1 MIFMKNLEEFY
12 TQKVKG
18 FDKDIDELNQ
28 KLFSFSALRLII
40 FLGTV
45 VAVYFASV
53 NAKYV
58 IGVLCVGIP
67 LFLFLVSKYANLKQ
81 EKAKIEELRNLNSL
95 ELQVLKRDYS
105 KLSTGKKF
113 AEDTHYFSQDI
124 DLFGE
129 GSFYQVSNRTKLV
142 EGSQLLADIYK
153 ENSISDIKSK
163 QDAISEMDEKVDWR
177 QEFSALAALTKTETS
192 THIIAK
198 WLKNYQPFVPK
209 AMSYIP
215 MVFSVISIGIFI
227 AYFLDQIPESFLIIW
242 LVLGMI
248 IVGVFT
254 KKVTSLGQSATK
266 MKSTFDQYNQLLE
279 MIEATDF
286 TSVLLKKQQENILSK
301 GEKNSKVL
309 KKFASLLSNLDRN
322 NNLLYLIFANGFFLR
337 SLTDCLA
344 IEKWISNYGS
354 DVETWF
360 DTIAFF
366 DAYSSLG
373 NFAFNH
379 PSFTYPEITND
390 DVVLKV
396 KGAGHPLLDPAK
408 SVLNDITIEGG
419 QFFIITGANMA
430 GKSTFLRT
438 VSLQIMMANVG
449 LPVCA
454 ESVTYSPI
462 KLITSMRTTD
472 SLTDDESYFFSE
484 LKRLRYI
491 VDEIQTDRYFIVLD
505 EILKGT
511 NSTDKA
517 LGSRKFVER
526 LVKSK
531 STGIIA
537 THDLSLC
544 EVANEYA
551 AVKNHY
557 FDAEIIDDELHFD
570 YTFKDGICQ
579 NMNASFLLKKMG
591 IIE

>member
-1 MIFMKNLEEFY
+1 MNNLQEFY
-12 TQKVKG
+12 TTKVNG
-18 FDKDIDELNQ
+18 FEKQIEALNKQ
-28 KLFSFSALRLII
+28 LFTFSILRLLI
-40 FLGTV
+40 FLGTI
-45 VAVYFASV
+45 VAIYFASV
-53 NAKYV
+53 DAKYV

-67 LFLFLVSKYANLKQ
+67 LFLYLVSKYTNLKHQ
-81 EKAKIEELRNLNSL
+81 KSKLEALKEINAV
-95 ELQVLKRDYS
+95 ELQVLNRDYS
-105 KLSTGKKF
+105 NLPNGKEY
-113 AEDTHYFSQDI
+113 ADDIHYFSQDI

-129 GSFYQVSNRTKLV
+129 GSFYQVSNRTKFA
-142 EGSQLLADIYK
+142 EGSLLLADIYK
-153 ENSISDIKSK
+153 ENSINEIKEK
-163 QDAISEMDEKVDWR
+163 QEAIAEIAEKVDWR
-177 QEFSALAALTKTETS
+177 QEFSAMAALTKTETS
-192 THIIAK
+192 TRTIAT
-198 WLKNYQPFVPK
+198 WLKNYKSFVPK
-209 AMSYIP
+209 AMKFIP
-215 MVFSVISIGIFI
+215 SVFSIFSVTIFI
-227 AYFLDQIPESFLIIW
+227 AYFLDYLPESVLITW
-242 LVLGMI
+242 LVLGMV
-248 IVGVFT
+248 IVGLFT
-254 KKVTSLGQSATK
+254 KKVTNLGQSASK
-266 MKSTFDQYNQLLE
+266 MKSTFDQYNQLLA
-279 MIEATDF
+279 MIEETEF
-286 TSVLLKKQQENILSK
+286 TSNLLKRQKANILSN
-301 GEKNSKVL
+301 GEQNSKVL

-344 IEKWISNYGS
+344 VEKWIEEHGKS
-354 DVETWF
+354 VETWF
-360 DTIAFF
+360 NTIAFF
-366 DAYSSLG
+366 DAYNSLG

-379 PSFTYPEITND
+379 PNFTYPTITD
-390 DVVLKV
+390 DEVTLNSKN
-396 KGAGHPLLDPAK
+396 AGHPLLDPNK
-408 SVLNDITIEGG
+408 SILNDITIEGG

-454 ESVTYSPI
+454 QEVSYSPI

-491 VDEIQTDRYFIVLD
+491 VDEIQADRYFIVLD

-544 EVANEYA
+544 EVANEYN

-557 FDAEIIDDELHFD
+557 FDAEIIDNELHFD

>member
-1 MIFMKNLEEFY
+1 MNNLQEFY
-12 TQKVKG
+12 TTKVNG
-18 FDKDIDELNQ
+18 FEKQIEALNKQ
-28 KLFSFSALRLII
+28 LFTFSILRLLI
-40 FLGTV
+40 FLGTI
-45 VAVYFASV
+45 VAIYFASV
-53 NAKYV
+53 DAKYV

-67 LFLFLVSKYANLKQ
+67 LFLYLVSKYTNLKHQ
-81 EKAKIEELRNLNSL
+81 KSKLEALKEINAV
-95 ELQVLKRDYS
+95 ELQVLNRDYS
-105 KLSTGKKF
+105 NLPNGKEY
-113 AEDTHYFSQDI
+113 ADDIHYFSQDI

-129 GSFYQVSNRTKLV
+129 GSFYQVSNRTKLA
-142 EGSQLLADIYK
+142 EGSLLLADIYK
-153 ENSISDIKSK
+153 ENSINEIKEK
-163 QDAISEMDEKVDWR
+163 QEAIAEIAEKVDWR
-177 QEFSALAALTKTETS
+177 QEFSAMAALTKTETS
-192 THIIAK
+192 TRTIAT
-198 WLKNYQPFVPK
+198 WLKNYKSFVPK
-209 AMSYIP
+209 AMKFIP
-215 MVFSVISIGIFI
+215 YVFSIISVTIFI
-227 AYFLDQIPESFLIIW
+227 AYFLDYLPESVLITW
-242 LVLGMI
+242 LVLGMV
-248 IVGVFT
+248 IVGLFT
-254 KKVTSLGQSATK
+254 KKVTNLGQSASK
-266 MKSTFDQYNQLLE
+266 MKSAFDQYNQLLA
-279 MIEATDF
+279 MIEETEF
-286 TSVLLKKQQENILSK
+286 TSNLLKRQKANILSN
-301 GEKNSKVL
+301 GEQNSKVL

-344 IEKWISNYGS
+344 VEKWIEEHGKS
-354 DVETWF
+354 VETWF
-360 DTIAFF
+360 NTIAFF
-366 DAYSSLG
+366 DAYNSLG

-379 PSFTYPEITND
+379 PNFTYPTITD
-390 DVVLKV
+390 DEVVLNSKN
-396 KGAGHPLLDPAK
+396 AGHPLLDPKK
-408 SVLNDITIEGG
+408 SILNDITIEGG

-454 ESVTYSPI
+454 QEVSYSPI

-491 VDEIQTDRYFIVLD
+491 VDEIQVDRYFIVLD

-526 LVKSK
+526 LVKSN

-544 EVANEYA
+544 EVANEYN

-557 FDAEIIDDELHFD
+557 FDAEIIDNELHCD

>member
-1 MIFMKNLEEFY
+1 MDNLQQFY
-12 TQKVKG
+12 TNKVKG
-18 FDKDIDELNQ
+18 FSTQIEALN
-28 KLFSFSALRLII
+28 KTLFTFSLLRLLI
-40 FLGTV
+40 FLGTI
-45 VAVYFASV
+45 VAIYFASV

-58 IGVLCVGIP
+58 IGVLCVGVP
-67 LFLFLVSKYANLKQ
+67 LFLFLVSRYSNLKHQ
-81 EKAKIEELRNLNSL
+81 KEKLEALKDINTV
-95 ELQVLKRDYS
+95 ELQVLKRDYFN
-105 KLSTGKKF
+105 LSTGKEF
-113 AEDTHYFSQDI
+113 ADDIHFFSQDI

-129 GSFYQVSNRTKLV
+129 GSFYQISNRTKLA
-142 EGSQLLADIYK
+142 EGSLLLADIYK
-153 ENSISDIKSK
+153 ENSINDIKQK
-163 QDAISEMDEKVDWR
+163 QEAIAEIGEKVDWR
-177 QEFSALAALTKTETS
+177 QEFSAMAALTKTETS
-192 THIIAK
+192 THTIAK
-198 WLKNYQPFVPK
+198 WLKNYESFVPK
-209 AMSYIP
+209 AMKFIP
-215 MVFSVISIGIFI
+215 LVFSIISVVIFI
-227 AYFLDQIPESFLIIW
+227 AYFLDYLPESVLIMW
-242 LVLGMI
+242 LVLGMV
-248 IVGVFT
+248 IVGVFS
-254 KKVTSLGQSATK
+254 KKVTNLGQNATK
-266 MKSTFDQYNQLLE
+266 MKSTFDQYNQLLS
-279 MIEATDF
+279 MIETTEF
-286 TSVLLKKQQENILSK
+286 SSHLLKKQKSNILSN
-301 GEKNSKVL
+301 GENNSKVL

-344 IEKWISNYGS
+344 VENWIQKHGKS
-354 DVETWF
+354 VEIWF
-360 DTIAFF
+360 NTIAFF
-366 DAYSSLG
+366 DAYNSLG
-373 NFAFNH
+373 NFAFNN
-379 PSFTYPEITND
+379 PNFTYPTITND
-390 DVVLKV
+390 AVVLKS
-396 KGAGHPLLDPAK
+396 KNAGHPLLDPAN
-408 SVLNDITIEGG
+408 SILNDITIDGG

-454 ESVTYSPI
+454 ESVSYSPI

-526 LVKSK
+526 LVKSE

-544 EVANEYA
+544 EVANEYD

-579 NMNASFLLKKMG
+579 NMNASFLLKKME

>member
-1 MIFMKNLEEFY
+1 MNNLQEFY
-12 TQKVKG
+12 TTKVNG
-18 FDKDIDELNQ
+18 FEKQIEALNKQ
-28 KLFSFSALRLII
+28 LFTFSILRLLI
-40 FLGTV
+40 FLGTI
-45 VAVYFASV
+45 VAIYFASV
-53 NAKYV
+53 DAKYV

-67 LFLFLVSKYANLKQ
+67 LFLYLVSKYTNLKHQ
-81 EKAKIEELRNLNSL
+81 KSKLEALKEINAV
-95 ELQVLKRDYS
+95 ELQVLNRDYS
-105 KLSTGKKF
+105 NLPNGKEY
-113 AEDTHYFSQDI
+113 ADDIHYFSQDI

-129 GSFYQVSNRTKLV
+129 GSFYQVSNRTKLA
-142 EGSQLLADIYK
+142 EGSLLLADIYK
-153 ENSISDIKSK
+153 ENSINEIKEK
-163 QDAISEMDEKVDWR
+163 QEAIAEIAAKVDWR
-177 QEFSALAALTKTETS
+177 QEFSAMAALTKTETS
-192 THIIAK
+192 THTIAT
-198 WLKNYQPFVPK
+198 WLKNYKSFVPK
-209 AMSYIP
+209 AMKFIP
-215 MVFSVISIGIFI
+215 SVFSIISVTIFI
-227 AYFLDQIPESFLIIW
+227 AYFLDYLPESVLITW
-242 LVLGMI
+242 LVLGMV
-248 IVGVFT
+248 IVGLFT
-254 KKVTSLGQSATK
+254 KKVTNLGQSASK
-266 MKSTFDQYNQLLE
+266 MKSTFDQYNQLLT
-279 MIEATDF
+279 MIEETEF
-286 TSVLLKKQQENILSK
+286 TSNLLKRQKANILSN
-301 GEKNSKVL
+301 GEQNSKVL

-344 IEKWISNYGS
+344 VEKWIEEHGKS
-354 DVETWF
+354 VETWF
-360 DTIAFF
+360 NTIAFF
-366 DAYSSLG
+366 DAYNSLG

-379 PSFTYPEITND
+379 PNFTYPTITD
-390 DVVLKV
+390 DEVVLNSKN
-396 KGAGHPLLDPAK
+396 AGHPLLDPKK
-408 SVLNDITIEGG
+408 SILNDITIESG

-454 ESVTYSPI
+454 QEVSYSPI

-491 VDEIQTDRYFIVLD
+491 VDEIQVDRYFIVLD

-544 EVANEYA
+544 EVANEYN

-557 FDAEIIDDELHFD
+557 FDAEIIDNELHFD